1 MSLQQKSDEC
11 LCWFSQRI
19 NWEFFHYE
27 VKDKSVCRCFLL
39 ISKKLFLAKYLSG
52 RTMELDKVDEPE
64 HDDQISAASEI
75 VPEAATT
82 IMAPMSKKCYSHGDR
97 STY

>member
-1 MSLQQKSDEC
+1 MNVFVGYPRELIGNS
-11 LCWFSQRI
+11 
-19 NWEFFHYE
+19 FHYG
-27 VKDKSVCRCFLL
+27 VKYKSVCRCFLL

-52 RTMELDKVDEPE
+52 RTMELDMVYKPG
-64 HDDQISAASEI
+64 HDDQSSAASEI

-82 IMAPMSKKCYSHGDR
+82 LMALVSTKCYSDGDR

>member
-1 MSLQQKSDEC
+1 MNVFVGYPREQIGNS
-11 LCWFSQRI
+11 
-19 NWEFFHYE
+19 FHYE

-52 RTMELDKVDEPE
+52 RTMELDKVYEPE
-64 HDDQISAASEI
+64 HNDQSSAASEL
-75 VPEAATT
+75 VSEAATT
-82 IMAPMSKKCYSHGDR
+82 IMAPMTTKCFSHGDR

>member
-1 MSLQQKSDEC
+1 MNVFVGYPREQIGNS
-11 LCWFSQRI
+11 
-19 NWEFFHYE
+19 FHYE

-64 HDDQISAASEI
+64 HDEHSSTTSEM
-75 VPEAATT
+75 VPKAATT
-82 IMAPMSKKCYSHGDR
+82 LMAPMSTKCYSHGDR